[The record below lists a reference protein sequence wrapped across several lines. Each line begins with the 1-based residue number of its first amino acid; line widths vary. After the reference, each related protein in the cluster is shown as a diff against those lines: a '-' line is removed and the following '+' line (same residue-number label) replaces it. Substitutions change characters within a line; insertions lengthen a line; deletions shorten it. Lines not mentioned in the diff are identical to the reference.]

1 MCDKIDLIE
10 AYIVVYMNIYSNKN
24 HTEEEWM
31 NKKKIDE
38 SEKLEVINKRPYL
51 FMSATL
57 YNTHSSRKSRYYKLN
72 VTTQTFVWL
81 A

>member
-10 AYIVVYMNIYSNKN
+10 ANIVVYMNVYSNKN
-24 HTEEEWM
+24 HTEEKWM

-51 FMSATL
+51 FMSTL
-57 YNTHSSRKSRYYKLN
+57 YNTHSIQRADTIN
-72 VTTQTFVWL
+72 
-81 A
+81 